1 MPSRVSPMTGLIERE
16 AEAATLSARLTDAVA
31 GRGAIVSILGEAG
44 LGKTALAGGLAKEAE
59 RSGVR
64 VLWASAGEL
73 ERRTP
78 FGVVRRLFDR
88 ALMDLSES
96 TRTGVTAGPAQVASR
111 HVLEVAEDPVDQ
123 AAMFASLYWLLD
135 GLAAL
140 GPVLVVLDDAP
151 WADEDSLLF
160 LRSIADRITDLPV
173 LVVLTARDTQPSG
186 RSPGLAAL
194 LADRQA
200 TVLRLRPLS
209 PPAVATLLMVEPVP
223 AEAVFAELATTAAE
237 ITGGVPF
244 LVLALAGLLRETLT
258 EQSGDPIREVDL
270 VRTLVPES
278 VVDSVVARLGALNE
292 DALRVAQAVAVL
304 ERAPLRVVADLV
316 GLSPG
321 RTATAVDL
329 LREAGLLGDDKPLR
343 FRHDLLR
350 SAVARAIRPAE
361 TEVLRRSAAR
371 LLADGVG
378 EHQAAA
384 QLLEV
389 DGVGDAWAVD
399 LLCRAADSALV
410 SGAPKSAIALLR
422 RAAAEPP
429 TPERRGEVLLT
440 LGLTELRDAD
450 PACVDTLTT
459 AHALVA
465 DPVARARCALALAS
479 AFGYAG
485 FHSRAIEVLE
495 RALSE
500 IGEAPTDPASIDPE
514 LVGEVEAGLIE
525 ASLLVPS
532 AIPSARARLAS
543 LGPLSG
549 RTRGE
554 RLLLI
559 QQASNASGTNQHADV
574 IRGYARRAIGDW
586 SSAEQQPES
595 TKWAWARLFLSAAG
609 DYDEVRDLAT
619 AAIAD
624 SAANGSVLGYVTA
637 SFVRGMALWWAGD
650 LVAAE
655 ADFQAML
662 DRAEL
667 LGGGILVQ
675 TLAFG
680 GLAQTLTEQGRV
692 EEAQAILTRLPA
704 IDLPADAPV
713 NGAVQLLRARS
724 LTRAASGDHEG
735 AIEDAECCARRM
747 QDLDVDSPTWASWR
761 SLAIPPLGA
770 LGRGAQAQQLAV
782 EELALCERS
791 GVPRLIGQA
800 LRLAAHCGLPGE
812 LGLLRRAVEVLDGT
826 QARLELARAQVA
838 YGAGLRRAG
847 RRVEARELLLCG
859 RALAAQC
866 SAAPLVALAE
876 VELAAA
882 GGRTRRL
889 EVTGVGALTASER
902 RVCELARDGL
912 RNREIA
918 QQLFVTQKT
927 VEVHLSR
934 SYRKLG
940 IAGREGLAEAL
951 HIDALG

>member
-1 MPSRVSPMTGLIERE
+1 MTGLIERE
-16 AEAATLSARLTDAVA
+16 AEAAMLSARLADAVA
-31 GRGAIVSILGEAG
+31 GRGSIVTILGEAG
-44 LGKTALAGGLAKEAE
+44 LGKTALASSLAREAE
-59 RSGVR
+59 RSGIR
-64 VLWASAGEL
+64 VLWAGAGEL
-73 ERRTP
+73 EGRTP

-111 HVLEVAEDPVDQ
+111 HVLEAAATPVDQ

-160 LRSIADRITDLPV
+160 LRSITDRIADLPV
-173 LVVLTARDTQPSG
+173 LVTLTARDTQPSG
-186 RSPGLAAL
+186 RSPALAAL

-200 TVLRLRPLS
+200 TVVRLQPLS
-209 PPAVATLLMVEPVP
+209 PTAVAALLSVEPIP
-223 AEAVFAELATTAAE
+223 AELAATAAE

-244 LVLALAGLLRETLT
+244 LVLALAELIRETSGRGT
-258 EQSGDPIREVDL
+258 GDPGQDAAF
-270 VRTLVPES
+270 VRTLVPDS
-278 VVDSVVARLGALNE
+278 VVDSVVARLGALDD
-292 DALRVAQAVAVL
+292 DARRVAQAVAVL
-304 ERAPLRVVADLV
+304 EQAPLRVVADLA
-316 GLSPG
+316 GLSPE
-321 RTATAVDL
+321 RAATAVDL
-329 LREAGLLGDDKPLR
+329 LREAGLLGDHKPLR

-350 SAVARAIRPAE
+350 GAVGRATRPAE
-361 TEVLRRSAAR
+361 TDVLRRSAAR
-371 LLADGVG
+371 LLADAEG

-389 DGVGDAWAVD
+389 DGVGDPWAVD
-399 LLCRAADSALV
+399 LLCGAAKSALA

-422 RAAAEPP
+422 RAATEPP
-429 TPERRGEVLLT
+429 PLEKRGEVLLS

-450 PACVDTLTT
+450 PACVDTLMA
-459 AHALVA
+459 AHSLVVE
-465 DPVARARCALALAS
+465 PVARARCALALAS

-485 FHSRAIEVLE
+485 FHQRAVEVLE
-495 RALSE
+495 QALAEVTGVPLESDVV
-500 IGEAPTDPASIDPE
+500 GAGPVDPE
-514 LVGEVEAGLIE
+514 LVGELEAGLIE

-574 IRGYARRAIGDW
+574 IRGYAHRAIGDW
-586 SSAEQQPES
+586 SSAEQQPEN
-595 TKWAWARLFLSAAG
+595 TKWAWVRLFLSAAG
-609 DYDEVRDLAT
+609 EYDEVRDLAT

-624 SAANGSVLGYVTA
+624 SVANGSVLGHVTA

-692 EEAQAILTRLPA
+692 EEARAILTRLPA
-704 IDLPADAPV
+704 VDLPADAPI
-713 NGAVQLLRARS
+713 NGVVQLLRARS
-724 LTRAASGDHEG
+724 LTRAAAGDYEG
-735 AIEDAECCARRM
+735 AIEDAERCAQRM
-747 QDLDVDSPTWASWR
+747 RELDVDSPTWASWR
-761 SLAIPPLGA
+761 SLEIAPLCA
-770 LGRGAQAQQLAV
+770 LDKTTEAQRLAA

-800 LRLAAHCGLPGE
+800 LRLAAHCGLPDE
-812 LGLLRRAVEVLDGT
+812 LGLLRRAVEVLDGS

-847 RRVEARELLLCG
+847 RRVEARELLLHG
-859 RALAAQC
+859 RALAALC

-940 IAGREGLAEAL
+940 IAGRDGLAEAL
-951 HIDALG
+951 HTDALG